1 MRICRSFEKNISVGQ
16 FLFEKHSASYE
27 ETFDETETLS
37 NVQEVSD
44 WLYCAAKT
52 DVLNAI
58 EERKKELA
66 ETELKKEFKAT
77 EEASKK
83 GRGKMS
89 LAEQNL
95 KKVTFREGEEGY
107 KKIDGGYIK
116 NKS

>member
-77 EEASKK
+77 EETAKK
-83 GRGKMS
+83 GRNRILS
-89 LAEQNL
+89 LKEQNF
-95 KKVTFREGEEGY
+95 KKTTFREGEEGY
-107 KKIDGGYIK
+107 KKI
-116 NKS
+116 NLN